1 MDDTEHEPPLED
13 FTVEITDLDRST
25 NRAEPK
31 HWLRLTSRQRRLSL
45 AATIVLFVLVLGL
58 LLNSVSSVRD
68 LVKQTFRQPTNTP
81 NSSTLANSLFVYLR
95 GNPTWG
101 HFMLDGK
108 ALAHTPVIG
117 RDQPLKLAP
126 GQHTIIWQAEPF
138 KPKTCTFTVADAS
151 TLKGPCFLDSSITTN
166 FQPGAAA
173 MTLAFFASL
182 SDLPTEQR
190 ASLTQQLQELF
201 ANYGSTSQVQPG
213 ELYAVSEQ
221 VAHTNPALCRPFEG
235 LALCYAQ
242 ANQPLLATL
251 SLQMDTLTSN
261 TDPCVVA
268 GQCDSYHQDCRALCE
283 DPVVNYSQ
291 QAINGWSVQAV
302 VDLLWSY
309 RTLSG
314 QVVASAQ
321 PDTAIRGAQTY
332 QFVYINIDR
341 STQDGWQITPFP
353 AYDATSSNPVC
364 MQATGDTMSVLN
376 ASFDN
381 NSNMYVAQSISNA
394 NQMALGCL
402 TIAMQ
407 PENQVS
413 STPTPTPAEDAIPPA
428 SFLARFGVLLAV
440 SASAHK
446 VCPEMPV
453 ASAYERGVAQNLQTE
468 FSPSA

>member
-13 FTVEITDLDRST
+13 FIVEITDLDRSA
-25 NRAEPK
+25 NRAEPR
-31 HWLRLTSRQRRLSL
+31 HWPRLTPRQRRLSL

-68 LVKQTFRQPTNTP
+68 LVQQTLRQPTSTP
-81 NSSTLANSLFVYLR
+81 NSSALANSLLVYLR

-101 HFMLDGK
+101 HFTLDGK
-108 ALAHTPVIG
+108 ALAHVPVIG
-117 RDQPLKLAP
+117 HDQPLKLAL

-182 SDLPTEQR
+182 NDLPTEQR

-201 ANYGSTSQVQPG
+201 ADYNSASQVQPG

-221 VAHTNPALCRPFEG
+221 EAQANPALCRPFEG

-283 DPVVNYSQ
+283 DPVVNYSE

-332 QFVYINIDR
+332 QFVSININQ
-341 STQDGWQITPFP
+341 TAQDGWQITLFP
-353 AYDATSSNPVC
+353 AYNSTSGNPIC

-381 NSNMYVAQSISNA
+381 NSNMYVTQSISNE

-402 TIAMQ
+402 TIAIQ

-413 STPTPTPAEDAIPPA
+413 STLTPTPAEDVIPPA

-440 SASAHK
+440 NASAHK
-446 VCPEMPV
+446 VCPEMPT
-453 ASAYERGVAQNLQTE
+453 ASVYEKGIAQNLQTA
-468 FSPSA
+468 SSHSA

>member
-1 MDDTEHEPPLED
+1 MDDKEREPPLED
-13 FTVEITDLDRST
+13 FTVEITDLDQSASQTKPVRW
-25 NRAEPK
+25 P
-31 HWLRLTSRQRRLSL
+31 HLTPRQRRLSL
-45 AATIVLFVLVLGL
+45 AATIALFVLVLGL
-58 LLNSVSSVRD
+58 LLNSVSAVRD
-68 LVKQTFRQPTNTP
+68 LVKQTFRQPAGTP
-81 NSSTLANSLFVYLR
+81 NPSALASSMFVYLR

-101 HFMLDGK
+101 HFTLDGK
-108 ALAHTPVIG
+108 ALARTPVIG
-117 RDQPLKLAP
+117 RDQPLKLAL

-151 TLKGPCFLDSSITTN
+151 TLKGPCFLDNSITTN

-173 MTLAFFASL
+173 MTIAFFASL
-182 SDLPTEQR
+182 ADLPTEQR
-190 ASLTQQLQELF
+190 ASLTQQLEGLF
-201 ANYGSTSQVQPG
+201 ANYRSDSQVQPG

-221 VAHTNPALCRPFEG
+221 EAQANPALCKPFEG

-242 ANQPLLATL
+242 AEQPLLATL

-261 TDPCVVA
+261 TDPCA
-268 GQCDSYHQDCRALCE
+268 LSGQCDSYRQDCRALCE
-283 DPVVNYSQ
+283 DPIVNYDQ
-291 QAINGWSVQAV
+291 QVINGWSVQAV

-314 QVVASAQ
+314 QIVASAQ

-332 QFVYINIDR
+332 QFVSIHLDR
-341 STQDGWQITPFP
+341 SAQDGWQITLFP
-353 AYDATSSNPVC
+353 AYNAVSDNPVC

-381 NSNMYVAQSISNA
+381 NSNMYVTQSASNPIR
-394 NQMALGCL
+394 MALGCL
-402 TIAMQ
+402 TIAIQ

-413 STPTPTPAEDAIPPA
+413 ITPTPTPTEDAIAPA

-440 SASAHK
+440 NASAHK

-453 ASAYERGVAQNLQTE
+453 ASAYEKSIAQNLQTE
-468 FSPSA
+468 FSSSA